1 MNDCKRKCVLER
13 TKVGSLEKDG
23 FELELELDD
32 VAVSTV
38 CT

>member
-13 TKVGSLEKDG
+13 TKLGSLEKDG
-23 FELELELDD
+23 FELELDD